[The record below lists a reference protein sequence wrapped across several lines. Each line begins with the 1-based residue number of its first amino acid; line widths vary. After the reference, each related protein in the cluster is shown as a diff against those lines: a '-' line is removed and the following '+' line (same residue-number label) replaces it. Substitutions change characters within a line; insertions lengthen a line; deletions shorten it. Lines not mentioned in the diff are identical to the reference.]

1 MADLLNE
8 GEDSR
13 KRTRVFV
20 NHVDLYTGKNI
31 SKVRNSPI
39 AGRTVIRSLSFL
51 RSLDSKH
58 NLSFYN
64 SDLFSQFYFD

>member
-8 GEDSR
+8 GEDSH

-31 SKVRNSPI
+31 SKVRKMTKI
-39 AGRTVIRSLSFL
+39 YLV
-51 RSLDSKH
+51 
-58 NLSFYN
+58 
-64 SDLFSQFYFD
+64 Q